1 MVVRETIDLRR
12 RDPRLCESR
21 RIGIFFPEDNHS
33 AMGRVV
39 STSGSAELSSAK
51 SSRASISRVK
61 ASAGLLASCGVE
73 ASVVG
78 GGVVVV
84 IVIGGGVV
92 AGGGRD
98 VVTVGFGTAG
108 SVFGGVAVV

>member
-1 MVVRETIDLRR
+1 MPNFAMARHSASSPSWAMKMLLAGRAANYGGERNDDGGLR
-12 RDPRLCESR
+12 RDPRPVKAGGSV
-21 RIGIFFPEDNHS
+21 FFPEDNHS

-78 GGVVVV
+78 GVW
-84 IVIGGGVV
+84 
-92 AGGGRD
+92 
-98 VVTVGFGTAG
+98 
-108 SVFGGVAVV
+108 